1 MKKPTLIPRTAKEAT
16 KIGHKKI
23 GKRARVALLHAHG
36 ANISSSNAQPGDI
49 AWVGPCEST
58 GTRVVC
64 YYDANMNPSD
74 CRNQPC

>member
-1 MKKPTLIPRTAKEAT
+1 MKRPIHIPRTAKEASDA
-16 KIGHKKI
+16 GHKKI
-23 GKRARVALLHAHG
+23 SKTAKSALVHAKG
-36 ANISSSNAQPGDI
+36 AHISSNNAQPGDV

-64 YYDANMNPSD
+64 YYDKNLDPSD